1 MSTLWLKKQ
10 RLKCPL
16 SAGFG
21 FPDKKEHIYVTS
33 WWHKIVLLCYLKI
46 NFAKILWKVNEIN
59 QRNQSDS
66 SISNEL
72 RVERVHKE
80 RMNRF

>member
-21 FPDKKEHIYVTS
+21 FPDIYVTS

-46 NFAKILWKVNEIN
+46 IFFCQNTVESEWNKSKK
-59 QRNQSDS
+59 
-66 SISNEL
+66 SIWQQYIQWTESG
-72 RVERVHKE
+72 KSP
-80 RMNRF
+80 

>member
-21 FPDKKEHIYVTS
+21 FPDIYVTS

-46 NFAKILWKVNEIN
+46 IFFCQNTVESEWNKSKKYHHVMVMINFITKDLKKIIEN
-59 QRNQSDS
+59 
-66 SISNEL
+66 
-72 RVERVHKE
+72 
-80 RMNRF
+80 